1 MKKGSVVGLSDGVAL
16 LAGGQVDGVRMN
28 LLGRSGRL
36 LDLQVNLA
44 WAAVDDSWGDCG
56 GRCRLGRR
64 RQGKAN
70 DLGLSLLLGLRA
82 GAGFL
87 RSFSCA
93 WARSILFEHD
103 GLSTFTFLL
112 FSFLF
117 SLRFSLLGLFL
128 LGSGCFL
135 LGRGSS
141 FRLFIDLTEAVDE
154 VINESIFVEAVQSLN
169 LSFDLRENA

>member
-1 MKKGSVVGLSDGVAL
+1 MKKGSVVCLSDGVAL

-87 RSFSCA
+87 RRFSCA
-93 WARSILFEHD
+93 WARGILLEHD
-103 GLSTFTFLL
+103 GLSISTFL
-112 FSFLF
+112 LF

>member
-70 DLGLSLLLGLRA
+70 DLGLSLLLRLRA
-82 GAGFL
+82 GAGFI
-87 RSFSCA
+87 RRFSFA
-93 WARSILFEHD
+93 WARGILLEHD
-103 GLSTFTFLL
+103 GLSIFTFLL
-112 FSFLF
+112 FS
-117 SLRFSLLGLFL
+117 LRFS
-128 LGSGCFL
+128 L

-141 FRLFIDLTEAVDE
+141 FRLFVNLAKAVDK
-154 VINESIFVEAVQSLN
+154 VINKSVFVETVQSLN
-169 LSFDLRENA
+169 LSFDLRQNA

>member
-28 LLGRSGRL
+28 LLRRSGRL
-36 LDLQVNLA
+36 FDHQVNLA

-82 GAGFL
+82 GARFL
-87 RSFSCA
+87 RRFSCA
-93 WARSILFEHD
+93 WARGILLEHD
-103 GLSTFTFLL
+103 GLSILTF
-112 FSFLF
+112 FLF
-117 SLRFSLLGLFL
+117 SLRFSL

-141 FRLFIDLTEAVDE
+141 FRLFVNLAKAVDK
-154 VINESIFVEAVQSLN
+154 VINKSVFVETVQSLN
-169 LSFDLRENA
+169 LSFDLRQNA

>member
-82 GAGFL
+82 GARFL
-87 RSFSCA
+87 RRFSCA
-93 WARSILFEHD
+93 WARGILLEHD
-103 GLSTFTFLL
+103 GLSISTFL
-112 FSFLF
+112 LF
-117 SLRFSLLGLFL
+117 SLRFS
-128 LGSGCFL
+128 L

-141 FRLFIDLTEAVDE
+141 FRLFVNLAKAVDK
-154 VINESIFVEAVQSLN
+154 VINKSVFVEAVQSLH

>member
-28 LLGRSGRL
+28 LLRRSGRL
-36 LDLQVNLA
+36 FDHQVNLA

-82 GAGFL
+82 GARFL
-87 RSFSCA
+87 RRFSCA
-93 WARSILFEHD
+93 WARGILLEHD
-103 GLSTFTFLL
+103 GLSISTFL
-112 FSFLF
+112 LF
-117 SLRFSLLGLFL
+117 SLRFS
-128 LGSGCFL
+128 L

-141 FRLFIDLTEAVDE
+141 FRLFVNLAKAVDK
-154 VINESIFVEAVQSLN
+154 VINKSVFVETVQSLN
-169 LSFDLRENA
+169 LSFDLRQNA